1 MRLLRVKLFTDGRGY
16 VNQGSHD
23 QGAFMTNEQW
33 LEMFKD
39 IGAKMRRGITDILN
53 SEGGKIPLGKGAG
66 GDKTFPVDKWAEDII
81 ISALEQAE
89 REGETF
95 TLISEELGIRK
106 FGDGRKIVLVDP
118 IDGSNNAKTGIP
130 FFSSSMAL
138 LNGDTLSDLAA
149 GYVINLST
157 GDEFWALRAQGAYKN
172 GKRIRTSATEGISVV
187 AYEASSPQSDLPRL
201 MPLLLQA
208 KRTRCFGSTALD
220 LAYLASGSISLFAT
234 ATASRAFDYAAGML
248 IVEEADG
255 VITDLEGRHIDHVVA
270 GLDRTVP
277 LLASAHER
285 LHVVALELLAAT

>member
-1 MRLLRVKLFTDGRGY
+1 
-16 VNQGSHD
+16 
-23 QGAFMTNEQW
+23 MTNEQW
-33 LEMFKD
+33 LEIFKD
-39 IGAKMRRGITDILN
+39 IGAKMRTGITEIL
-53 SEGGKIPLGKGAG
+53 SREGGKIPLGKGAG

-81 ISALEQAE
+81 ISALEQTQ
-89 REGETF
+89 REGEAF
-95 TLISEELGIRK
+95 TLVSEELGIRK
-106 FGDGRKIVLVDP
+106 FGDGRKVVLVDP

-130 FFSSSMAL
+130 FFSSSMSL
-138 LNGDTLSDLAA
+138 LNGATLADLAA

-172 GKRIRTSATEGISVV
+172 GRRIRTSATEGISIV

-201 MPLLLQA
+201 MPLLMQA

-220 LAYLASGSISLFAT
+220 LAYLASGAISLFAT

-285 LHVVALELLAAT
+285 LHVAALELLAAK